1 MNVITLIWNNP
12 KEMVL
17 IGAWENK
24 LQKLQMSL
32 IEILCMTIL
41 PVISQ
46 FLWNVKFIFSGSHKK
61 LSLVLL

>member
-1 MNVITLIWNNP
+1 
-12 KEMVL
+12 MVL

-32 IEILCMTIL
+32 IEILYMTIL